1 MEVAPMK
8 PAGLLMIAF
17 ALAVIANARVALLP
31 WWVVPVPAVFLAVA
45 VIAAG
50 MFAAV
55 IVLRWRFDRVPLTFP
70 AAPASGEGTA
80 RPVVAS

>member
-1 MEVAPMK
+1 MK

-50 MFAAV
+50 MLAAV
-55 IVLRWRFDRVPLTFP
+55 IVLRWRFDRVPLAP
-70 AAPASGEGTA
+70 AAGPGTSA
-80 RPVVAS
+80 EAVK